1 MENVSENESRLID
14 YQTRLNAA
22 MSRLQKVTGPY
33 RKAAKI
39 ESAMQDITALYNE
52 KLASMKPQI
61 MVYGIYNAGKSSII
75 NELIRDDKAKVE
87 DKPTTDKVEKYAWR
101 SYEIADTPGV
111 GAPIEH
117 ENVTNEHLKRA
128 DLVLFVMSSTGAC
141 EKAENYTRMKDI
153 VDAGKQ
159 VIIILNDKSG
169 AMGTP
174 EGENEITELKVK
186 IGSNMRQVGIDDKQ
200 YIIVVVNAKRAHK
213 GRTEG
218 KTVLYEKSNF
228 AELERVLWQE
238 LKKTNS
244 FTLLGRT
251 IDDII
256 KNVEKVVEEMQ
267 GQQSMTGIK
276 PLQDL
281 MGQVRQEQK
290 KQRDDIHNKIKER
303 MNKLSRDL
311 PSIIWVQRENPES
324 QNAAVSEKVEKA
336 VELVQNDLQNTMDDF
351 DSVLASDIEH
361 LRDAM
366 KEQTGNLDADGMGVV
381 KDLLSATQQMLD
393 NYNQKGDF
401 LLTPDTDA
409 LGEAGA
415 VLTDAIGGS
424 AGGDAAKE
432 VGEQVLKKAA
442 EIAAKKIGSKV
453 LSKTIA
459 GMVPYVG
466 QVLVIASTIYSV
478 VNGYLNRQ
486 NEKRKREIEAQN
498 ELQRQQ
504 AAAEQ
509 QMQEEIAQKC
519 CSMAEDMADNLIIA
533 TDKML
538 RERVN
543 GIMKKLTAVM
553 DQTCAAEE
561 HLSDDVQAVRDIL
574 DQYEILRQEV
584 SNNL

>member
-1 MENVSENESRLID
+1 MESVSENESRLID
-14 YQTRLNAA
+14 YQTRLNVA
-22 MSRLQKVTGPY
+22 MSGLQKVTGPY

-75 NELIRDDKAKVE
+75 NELIRDDRAKVE

-101 SYEIADTPGV
+101 GYEIADTPGV
-111 GAPIEH
+111 GAPIKH
-117 ENVTNEHLKRA
+117 EDVTNEHLKRA

-141 EKAENYTRMKDI
+141 EKAENYIRMKDI

-169 AMGTP
+169 AMGTLK
-174 EGENEITELKVK
+174 GENEITELKIK
-186 IGSNMRQVGIDDKQ
+186 IGFNMRQVGIDDKQ

-213 GRTEG
+213 GRIES
-218 KTVLYEKSNF
+218 KAILYEKSNF

-244 FTLLGRT
+244 FTLLDRT
-251 IDDII
+251 IGDII
-256 KNVEKVVEEMQ
+256 KNVEKIVEAMQ
-267 GQQSMTGIK
+267 RQKSMTGIK

-311 PSIIWVQRENPES
+311 PSAIWAQRENPEG
-324 QNAAVSEKVEKA
+324 QNAAVSEKVKKA
-336 VELVQNDLQNTMDDF
+336 VELVQHDLQNTMDDF
-351 DSVLASDIEH
+351 DSVLASDITR

-366 KEQTGNLDADGMGVV
+366 KEQAGDLDVNGSGAV

-401 LLTPDTDA
+401 LLTPDTDV

-424 AGGDAAKE
+424 AGAGVAQE

-442 EIAAKKIGSKV
+442 ELAAKKIGSKV
-453 LSKTIA
+453 LSKAIA

-486 NEKRKREIEAQN
+486 NEKRKQEIEAQN

-509 QMQEEIAQKC
+509 QMQEELAQKC
-519 CSMAEDMADNLIIA
+519 CSVAEDMADNFIIA

-538 RERVN
+538 RERVE
-543 GIMKKLTAVM
+543 GIIKKLTAVM
-553 DQTCAAEE
+553 DQTCADEE
-561 HLSDDVQAVRDIL
+561 HLSNDVQAVRDIL
-574 DQYEILRQEV
+574 VEYEVLRQEI